1 MKARPWNLARG
12 LLLICFVTAFFLG
25 LAGQVL
31 ATEHT
36 ALVTEIDGI
45 INPVSQRHISR
56 TIETAEK
63 EQAQVVIILLDTP
76 GGLLS
81 STRKTFESLLNAQV
95 PTVVF
100 VSPRGAQAASA
111 GTFITAAAHLA
122 VMAPGTSIGAAT
134 PVGSGGEDLPETLE
148 SKITN
153 AAAADMRAIA
163 EERER
168 NVDALENTVLK
179 AQSFS
184 AEEAVDLRVVDF
196 IAQDLEDLL
205 AKLDGMSVTI
215 EGRERVLATQ
225 DIQVK
230 RLNMSLIDRFLF
242 IIADP
247 NISFILLSVGGLAI
261 VVEIFNPGLIF
272 PGLTGVIFLVMAF
285 ISLGNL
291 PVNWAG
297 AALILL
303 AAGLIVAEFY
313 VSGFGI
319 LGIGGIISL
328 VLGALL
334 LFAHFGSPS
343 PTEPSLGVSLWIL
356 VPFATI
362 VTVIGTWVLLTIVR
376 QHKME
381 RVLDLSPI
389 LGSVGT
395 VTTDLN
401 PRGTV
406 QIGTEIWTAYTN
418 YGTISRTG
426 AKVRVVAVEGATVR
440 VVPAE
445 EPQTPAPLKQEK

>member
-1 MKARPWNLARG
+1 M
-12 LLLICFVTAFFLG
+12 T
-25 LAGQVL
+25 
-31 ATEHT
+31 
-36 ALVTEIDGI
+36 IDG
-45 INPVSQRHISR
+45 
-56 TIETAEK
+56 
-63 EQAQVVIILLDTP
+63 
-76 GGLLS
+76 
-81 STRKTFESLLNAQV
+81 
-95 PTVVF
+95 
-100 VSPRGAQAASA
+100 
-111 GTFITAAAHLA
+111 
-122 VMAPGTSIGAAT
+122 
-134 PVGSGGEDLPETLE
+134 
-148 SKITN
+148 
-153 AAAADMRAIA
+153 
-163 EERER
+163 REH
-168 NVDALENTVLK
+168 
-179 AQSFS
+179 
-184 AEEAVDLRVVDF
+184 
-196 IAQDLEDLL
+196 
-205 AKLDGMSVTI
+205 
-215 EGRERVLATQ
+215 VLATQ

-230 RLNMSLIDRFLF
+230 RLDMSLIDRFLF

-319 LGIGGIISL
+319 LGIGGIITL
-328 VLGALL
+328 VLGTLL

-381 RVLDLSPI
+381 RALDLSPL
-389 LGSVGT
+389 LGSVAT
-395 VTTDLN
+395 VTTDLD

-406 QIGTEIWTAYTN
+406 QIGTEIWTAYNN
-418 YGTISRTG
+418 YGTI
-426 AKVRVVAVEGATVR
+426 VRSGATVR
-440 VVPAE
+440 VVGIEGAIVRVVPTE
-445 EPQTPAPLKQEK
+445 EPETSAPLKPD